1 MNKIL
6 SEKEYQQY
14 IMDYLENNNGYVIRD
29 KSNFDRYFAM
39 DKQLL
44 FKFLNDTQPDEMRA
58 LKKIYKTELE
68 ETIVNYINNKIM
80 ETSLVEVLKS
90 DNLEIS
96 NIKIKLMY
104 SKPATTFNKEL
115 VEKYN
120 KNVFSIMEEVWAN
133 NDERIDLVIFLNGL
147 AIISFE
153 LKCNLAGQSYED
165 AIEQYRTQRDPKS
178 RLFLFKAGCFVNFA
192 MDLEEVHMTTK
203 LNKEKTFFLP
213 FNKGKGEGINS

>member
-1 MNKIL
+1 
-6 SEKEYQQY
+6 
-14 IMDYLENNNGYVIRD
+14 
-29 KSNFDRYFAM
+29 
-39 DKQLL
+39 
-44 FKFLNDTQPDEMRA
+44 
-58 LKKIYKTELE
+58 
-68 ETIVNYINNKIM
+68 
-80 ETSLVEVLKS
+80 
-90 DNLEIS
+90 
-96 NIKIKLMY
+96 MY

-213 FNKGKGEGINS
+213 FNKGKGEGINSGKGNPLSKEGFGVSYMWEDILKKDTILDLINKFVFVERLEKEDSITGKKKKVKI